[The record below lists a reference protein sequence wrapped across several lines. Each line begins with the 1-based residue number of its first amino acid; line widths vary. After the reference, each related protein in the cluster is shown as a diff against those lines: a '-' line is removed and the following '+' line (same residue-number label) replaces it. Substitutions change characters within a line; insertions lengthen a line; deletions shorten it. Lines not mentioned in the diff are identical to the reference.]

1 MKSAG
6 PNEKQKGKTK
16 ERQFSEREQNKNS
29 LKTTGGLRSTVWAIF
44 IACEKIL
51 MGLW

>member
-16 ERQFSEREQNKNS
+16 ERQFSERAKQKQFERN
-29 LKTTGGLRSTVWAIF
+29 
-44 IACEKIL
+44 
-51 MGLW
+51 